1 LFTVVNALC
10 AFGPVRRGIFRD
22 VVHFVKPIGESVP
35 DRVTTVSPVFFNSI
49 RRNIMSSDNQYFDL
63 TTSGVGFI
71 NRFRLNKPNNG
82 NPYYSV
88 TIAALRG
95 KLNDGKSQK
104 TYIDCNIVGDAI
116 AMAEQLAPHFAG
128 GAEPSI
134 MVRFVAGDLE
144 QRKFEYKSGE
154 RKGQSG
160 YALKARLFDIKW
172 FKLDGETVYS
182 EAEQLRKSEMDDA
195 SEESTESTAPGSPQ
209 SPTDGTVSA
218 HASSV
223 SAMPAEVRLDKN
235 DPYFEER
242 RQQLREQGYRWD
254 RESNLWR
261 HPQAA

>member
-1 LFTVVNALC
+1 
-10 AFGPVRRGIFRD
+10 
-22 VVHFVKPIGESVP
+22 
-35 DRVTTVSPVFFNSI
+35 
-49 RRNIMSSDNQYFDL
+49 MSSDNQYFDL

-104 TYIDCNIVGDAI
+104 TYIDCNVVGDAI
-116 AMAEQLAPHFAG
+116 AMAEQLAPHFAN

-154 RKGQSG
+154 RKGQAG

-172 FKLDGETVYS
+172 FKLDGETYYS
-182 EAEQLRKSEMDDA
+182 EAEQLRKAEQDDA
-195 SEESTESTAPGSPQ
+195 AVSESESTCVQASGES
-209 SPTDGTVSA
+209 
-218 HASSV
+218 ASSV
-223 SAMPAEVRLDKN
+223 DTTTASSMPAEVRLDKN

-242 RQQLREQGYRWD
+242 RQALREQGYRWD
-254 RESNLWR
+254 KASNLWR
-261 HPQAA
+261 LPQAA

>member
-1 LFTVVNALC
+1 
-10 AFGPVRRGIFRD
+10 
-22 VVHFVKPIGESVP
+22 
-35 DRVTTVSPVFFNSI
+35 
-49 RRNIMSSDNQYFDL
+49 MSSDNQYFDL

-104 TYIDCNIVGDAI
+104 TYIDCNVVGDAL
-116 AMAEQLAPHFAG
+116 AMAEQLAPHFAD

-134 MVRFVAGDLE
+134 MIRFVAGDLE

-154 RKGQSG
+154 RKGQAG

-182 EAEQLRKSEMDDA
+182 EAELLRKAERDNT
-195 SEESTESTAPGSPQ
+195 SEEPAESTAGCSAQ
-209 SPTDGTVSA
+209 SPTDSVASTKASG
-218 HASSV
+218 ASS
-223 SAMPAEVRLDKN
+223 MPTEVRLDKN

-242 RQQLREQGYRWD
+242 RQALRDQGYRWD
-254 RESNLWR
+254 SASNLWR
-261 HPQAA
+261 LPWAA

>member
-1 LFTVVNALC
+1 
-10 AFGPVRRGIFRD
+10 
-22 VVHFVKPIGESVP
+22 
-35 DRVTTVSPVFFNSI
+35 
-49 RRNIMSSDNQYFDL
+49 MSSDNQYFDL

-104 TYIDCNIVGDAI
+104 TYIDCNVVGDAI

-172 FKLDGETVYS
+172 FKLGGETVYS
-182 EAEQLRKSEMDDA
+182 EAEQLRKAEMDDA
-195 SEESTESTAPGSPQ
+195 SAEEGESLSVHPAQ
-209 SPTDGTVSA
+209 SPTDVAESA
-218 HASSV
+218 QAFGASS
-223 SAMPAEVRLDKN
+223 MPAEVRLDKN

>member
-1 LFTVVNALC
+1 
-10 AFGPVRRGIFRD
+10 
-22 VVHFVKPIGESVP
+22 
-35 DRVTTVSPVFFNSI
+35 
-49 RRNIMSSDNQYFDL
+49 MSSDNQYFDL

-104 TYIDCNIVGDAI
+104 TYIDCNIVGDAL
-116 AMAEQLAPHFAG
+116 AMAEQLAPHFAD

-154 RKGQSG
+154 RKGQTG

-182 EAEQLRKSEMDDA
+182 EAERQRKTERDDA
-195 SEESTESTAPGSPQ
+195 SDEAGELPPAHPVQAPA
-209 SPTDGTVSA
+209 DHAASA
-218 HASSV
+218 DATGASS
-223 SAMPAEVRLDKN
+223 MPTEVRLDKN

-242 RQQLREQGYRWD
+242 RQALRDQGYRWD
-254 RESNLWR
+254 SALNLWR
-261 HPQAA
+261 LPRAA